1 MLPLED
7 CELLTGSS
15 ATLQQQFPVF
25 ELKMQASLDQFLINH
40 QKIIPAPP
48 LSNLTTQISSMDA
61 LVPLKNDTMITQPQN
76 FKSDSNSS
84 PRSVP
89 KDDTSTQISSPVY
102 SLNWS
107 VYLLGSVDVRKTQQ
121 KRKRNRLEETEAKY
135 KPPAWLSNRA
145 WQCMYTKDLSTL
157 RWNINIQTYRT
168 LDQKSDFYKALVA
181 GDVVG
186 VQEMLANRTAFVN
199 DQFVRPPR
207 ISMGK
212 EGTPLH
218 VSCTRICC
226 RLI

>member
-7 CELLTGSS
+7 CELLTSSS
-15 ATLQQQFPVF
+15 ATLQQRFPVF
-25 ELKMQASLDQFLINH
+25 ELKIQASLDQFLINH
-40 QKIIPAPP
+40 QKLIPAPP
-48 LSNLTTQISSMDA
+48 LLNPTTQISSMDA
-61 LVPLKNDTMITQPQN
+61 LVPLNNDTIITQPQN
-76 FKSDSNSS
+76 FKSDSNST

-89 KDDTSTQISSPVY
+89 KNDTSTQISSPVY

-121 KRKRNRLEETEAKY
+121 KRKRNRFEETEAKY

-186 VQEMLANRTAFVN
+186 VQEMLAKRTAFVN

-207 ISMGK
+207 ISMGNA
-212 EGTPLH
+212 GTPLH
-218 VSCTRICC
+218 VSCKRIHY